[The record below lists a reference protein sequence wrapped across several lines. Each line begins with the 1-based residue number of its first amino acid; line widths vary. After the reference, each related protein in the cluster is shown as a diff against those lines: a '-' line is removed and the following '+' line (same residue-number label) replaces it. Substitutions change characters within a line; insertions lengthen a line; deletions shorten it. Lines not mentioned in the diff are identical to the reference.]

1 MSQMN
6 TPETDATL
14 RRVLTE
20 AKVIAVVGLSQNT
33 ARPSYGVAAFLQSRG
48 YRIVPVNP
56 GLAGGTLLGETVYAD
71 LASIPAE
78 IAVDMVD
85 IFRAPE
91 AVPGI
96 VAEALA
102 HLTALKTIWM
112 QIGVAHAEAAETAR
126 AAGLTVIEDRCP
138 KIEIPR
144 LGL

>member
-102 HLTALKTIWM
+102 HLPALKTLWM
-112 QIGVAHAEAAETAR
+112 QIGVTHAEAAETAR